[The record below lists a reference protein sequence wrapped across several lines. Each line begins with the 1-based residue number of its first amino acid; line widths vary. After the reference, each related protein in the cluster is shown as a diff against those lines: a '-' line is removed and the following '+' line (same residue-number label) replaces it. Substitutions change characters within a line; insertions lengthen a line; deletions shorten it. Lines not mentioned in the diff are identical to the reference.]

1 MTNEQIRLVKNSWK
15 ILRQIDTSLFADV
28 FYSKL
33 FLENTGL
40 RKMFPANMRQQRQL
54 LMDMLHFI
62 ISNLD
67 HPEASNEEIR
77 ALGLRHEGYGIKR
90 EHYQLVGDA
99 LLWTI
104 EQAIGNEWNDEL
116 NDGWLACYDMISK
129 TMMSAKKH
137 PV

>member
-15 ILRQIDTSLFADV
+15 ILRKIEGTLVADV

-33 FLENTGL
+33 FVKNTGL
-40 RKMFPANMRQQRQL
+40 RKMFPADLQLQRQK
-54 LMDMLHFI
+54 LMNMLHFI
-62 ISNLD
+62 ISNLEQ
-67 HPEASNEEIR
+67 PELFDKEIEG
-77 ALGLRHEGYGIKR
+77 LGLRHEGYGIKP

-116 NDGWLACYDMISK
+116 N
-129 TMMSAKKH
+129 
-137 PV
+137 